1 MAAELTEKQRAVL
14 EYIKKYILKKS
25 YPPSVREICE
35 AVGLQ
40 STSSVHA
47 HLNSLEKKGYIRRD
61 PAKPRTIEI
70 LDEDFNLTQ
79 REIVNVP
86 LLGTVAAGQPIYAEE
101 NIQDYYPILADM
113 LPNNDTFMLKVR
125 GDSMINVGIFDGDK
139 IIVERCSTASNGE
152 IVVAFTPDSEGATVK
167 RFYKENG
174 HYRLQPE
181 NDTMDPIIVEEVL
194 ILGRVIGLIRMF
206 R

>member
-1 MAAELTEKQRAVL
+1 MTDGLTEKQLAVL

-47 HLNSLEKKGYIRRD
+47 HLNSLEKKGYIKRD

-70 LDEDFNLTQ
+70 LDEEFSPTQ

-86 LLGTVAAGQPIYAEE
+86 LLGRVAAGQPIYAEE
-101 NIQDYYPILADM
+101 NVQDYFPIPADM
-113 LPNNDTFMLKVR
+113 LPNNDIFMLKVR
-125 GDSMINVGIFDGDK
+125 GESMINVGIYDGDQ
-139 IIVERCSTASNGE
+139 IIVERRRTASNGE
-152 IVVAFTPDSEGATVK
+152 IVVAFTPENEGATVK

-174 HYRLQPE
+174 HFRLQPE
-181 NDTMDPIIVEEVL
+181 NDFMDPIITDDVIVL
-194 ILGRVIGLIRMF
+194 GKVIGLFRMM
-206 R
+206 